1 MRYLHFWHHWIF
13 DDLDITNIDYELS
26 VLAVAAG
33 IIDGSTYN
41 QFSMF
46 ISNQTGNL
54 IYLAMLTAGL
64 QPASSEKSL
73 TAHDQMVRSI
83 ISFFCFFFAVFLTG
97 RAQLVHGGIQKRR
110 WWLMLVQF
118 FQGAIFFVVAAVF
131 EWIPSTRTGT
141 KALSLIATLSFM
153 SGVQIGVAK
162 SMISHFP
169 TMIVTAPISDLLLS
183 HNVLEFYKDR
193 ALCQRLANAVF
204 IYIGGIIGAFC
215 FKYRSASLGFLLS
228 AILKTIIAFAFV
240 FHEEDPREGRR
251 QNCRKDDDSREEIAA

>member
-1 MRYLHFWHHWIF
+1 MRFLHFWHHWIF
-13 DDLDITNIDYELS
+13 DDVDVSNIDYELS

-64 QPASSEKSL
+64 QPASSEKNL

-83 ISFFCFFFAVFLTG
+83 MSFFCFFLGVTLVG
-97 RAQLVHGGIQKRR
+97 RAQLMHGGVQKRR

-118 FQGAIFFVVAAVF
+118 LQGSVFFLVAAIF
-131 EWIPSTRTGT
+131 EWVPSTRTGT
-141 KALSLIATLSFM
+141 KALTHITILSFM

-183 HNVLEFYKDR
+183 PNILEFYKDR
-193 ALCQRLANAVF
+193 ALCQRLANAIFMYV
-204 IYIGGIIGAFC
+204 GGIIGALC
-215 FKYRSASLGFLLS
+215 FKYSSTSLGFLLS
-228 AILKTIIAFAFV
+228 AILKTLVAFAFV

-251 QNCRKDDDSREEIAA
+251 KKCQNSGDSRKGITA